1 MSQHTL
7 AGFGTAQHDPYDLS
21 GYDWSLSG
29 VNTTPL
35 THGLHYYPA
44 RMIPQIPRQL
54 INHWEETDII
64 EPGGVIYDPFC
75 GSGTT
80 VTEARLA
87 GYQGVGTDINPFAC
101 LLARAKAEPIAPAR
115 IEAAARSIFNDWHV
129 HRRFIHDG
137 HSAGDPPEPTAV
149 AKGWFPEPQ
158 VYELDSMARRLSEGR
173 GDWSFEIVRFL
184 RICLASIV
192 REVSFQQNGEFKRQR
207 IPESD
212 RIDHNP
218 DVWEL
223 FCEAVAKNVGRM
235 ERYCERASEQG
246 SVDVRMADCR
256 SPAEIET
263 NSADAVICSPP
274 YGDHSTTVAYGQYSR
289 APALAATP
297 LKVEAMRDV
306 DPTGLGGTR
315 SGAFTDVD
323 DVVTFSPALQNTLTE
338 LESVDGRSDDAF
350 AFFAD
355 YFEAI
360 NQLARVVKEGQPVAL
375 VVGNR
380 TMSRTPIP
388 MHLITEDYLSATGFT
403 LETTE
408 PRTIP
413 TKTLPW
419 ENAPENEAGNT
430 GELMADEYIIVG
442 TAPEH
447 QISSEDF
454 SETGREPLN

>member
-7 AGFGTAQHDPYDLS
+7 AGFSTEQHDPYDLS
-21 GYDWSLSG
+21 GYDWTLTG

-54 INHWEETDII
+54 INHWEDTDVI
-64 EPGGVIYDPFC
+64 EPGDVIYDPFC

-80 VTEARLA
+80 VTEARFG
-87 GYQGVGTDINPFAC
+87 GYHGVGTDINPFAC
-101 LLARAKAEPIAPAR
+101 LLARAKAEPVDPAR
-115 IEAAARSIFNDWHV
+115 IEAAVHSIFADWHV
-129 HRRFIHDG
+129 HRRFIRDG
-137 HSAGDPPEPTAV
+137 HSANDHPEPTAV
-149 AKGWFPEPQ
+149 AQGWFPEPQ
-158 VYELDSMARRLSEGR
+158 VYELNSMARRLSEGR
-173 GDWSFEIVRFL
+173 GEWGFEVVRFL

-212 RIDHNP
+212 RETHDP

-223 FCEAVAKNVGRM
+223 FCEAVTENVNRMGRYH
-235 ERYCERASEQG
+235 ERVNEQG
-246 SVDVRMADCR
+246 SIDVRLADCR
-256 SPAEIET
+256 SPTEIAT
-263 NSADAVICSPP
+263 DSADAIICSPP

-297 LKVEAMRDV
+297 LNVETMRDV

-315 SGAFTDVD
+315 SGAFTNAD
-323 DVVTFSPALQNTLTE
+323 DVTGFSPALQNTLSE
-338 LESVDGRSDDAF
+338 LAAIDGRSDDAV

-360 NQLARVVKEGQPVAL
+360 NQLARVVKEGQPAAL

-388 MHLITEDYLSATGFT
+388 MHLITEDFLSAIGFT

-419 ENAPENEAGNT
+419 ENAPENETGNT
-430 GELMADEYIIVG
+430 GDLMADEYIIIG
-442 TAPEH
+442 TAPEK
-447 QISSEDF
+447 SALF
-454 SETGREPLN
+454 R

>member
-7 AGFGTAQHDPYDLS
+7 AGFSTEQHDPYDLS
-21 GYDWSLSG
+21 GYDWTLTG

-54 INHWEETDII
+54 INHWEDTDVI
-64 EPGGVIYDPFC
+64 EPGDVIYDPFC

-80 VTEARLA
+80 VTEARLG
-87 GYQGVGTDINPFAC
+87 GYHGVGTDINPFAC
-101 LLARAKAEPIAPAR
+101 LLARAKAEPVDPAR
-115 IEAAARSIFNDWHV
+115 IEAAVHSIFDDWHV
-129 HRRFIHDG
+129 HRRFIRDD
-137 HSAGDPPEPTAV
+137 HSASDRPEPTAV
-149 AKGWFPEPQ
+149 AQGWFPEPQ

-173 GDWSFEIVRFL
+173 GEWGFEVVRFL

-192 REVSFQQNGEFKRQR
+192 RKVSFQQNGEFKRQR

-212 RIDHNP
+212 RETHDP

-223 FCEAVAKNVGRM
+223 FCEAVTENVNRMGRYHK
-235 ERYCERASEQG
+235 RVNEQG
-246 SVDVRMADCR
+246 SIDVRLADCR
-256 SPAEIET
+256 SPTEIAT
-263 NSADAVICSPP
+263 DSADAVICSPP

-297 LKVEAMRDV
+297 LNVETMRDV

-315 SGAFTDVD
+315 SGAFTNAD
-323 DVVTFSPALQNTLTE
+323 DVTAFSPALQNTLSE
-338 LESVDGRSDDAF
+338 LAAIDGRSDDAV

-360 NQLARVVKEGQPVAL
+360 NQLARIVKEGQPAAL

-388 MHLITEDYLSATGFT
+388 MHLITEDFLSATEFT

-419 ENAPENEAGNT
+419 ENAPENETGNT
-430 GELMADEYIIVG
+430 GDLMADEYIIIG
-442 TAPEH
+442 TAPEKSALF
-447 QISSEDF
+447 Q
-454 SETGREPLN
+454 